1 MVVWLD
7 GKLVPLADARI
18 DPTDRGFTLGDGL
31 YETLRARRG
40 RPERVTEHL
49 ARLARGARL
58 LGIPLPIDDRALAD
72 ALSATL
78 AANGLADGVVRI
90 TLTRG
95 PGARGLV
102 PPANPR
108 PTLLLTAVA
117 PSAPLPPASLIL
129 ATCTRRNE
137 RSPLSRVKAL
147 GALDG
152 LLARREATERGDD
165 DALLLNGVD
174 RVAEATVA
182 NVFACIDG
190 QLVTP
195 PLDDGA
201 LPGVARAA
209 ILELGAARERSF
221 GPAELCC
228 ATEVF
233 LSNSLGLRAVSRI
246 EGRLVGT
253 GHERA
258 GVRELRALL
267 FPD

>member
-7 GKLVPLADARI
+7 RELVPLADARI

-31 YETLRARRG
+31 YETLRVRRG
-40 RPERVTEHL
+40 RPERVAEHL

-58 LGIPLPIDDRALAD
+58 LGIPLPIDDRALTE
-72 ALSATL
+72 ALAATL
-78 AANGLADGVVRI
+78 AANGIVDGVLRL

-95 PGARGLV
+95 PSARGLAL
-102 PPANPR
+102 PANPR

-117 PSAPLPPASLIL
+117 PSAPLPPASLII
-129 ATCTRRNE
+129 AACTRRNE
-137 RSPLSRVKAL
+137 RSPLAQVKAL

-152 LLARREATERGDD
+152 LLARREAVARGAD
-165 DALLLNGVD
+165 DALLLNGAG
-174 RVAEATVA
+174 RTAEATVA

-221 GPAELCC
+221 GPAELCR

-246 EGRLVGT
+246 EGKLVAT
-253 GHERA
+253 GHERPA
-258 GVRELRALL
+258 MQELRALL